1 MTQTDSGTPTPRP
14 MRPAMDIKREPQP
27 RSRKFFVW
35 GGAILGV
42 LLVSLAVS
50 RLRLAAPSLDR
61 ATLVID
67 TVRRGDMTLDVRAP
81 GTLVPEHIRIIAAA
95 TAGRVEALPIQPG
108 ATVTPT
114 MTVVELSNTDV
125 ELQAMQSEQ
134 QLAAAMSTLAGLRT
148 SLQQQR
154 LSQEGVVAQTLT
166 QQQDAMRNVAMFEA
180 LDKEHLAAANEVAA
194 ARDRARELGTRLD
207 IERQRL
213 KDINGSE
220 REQLGLMQNQI
231 ARLRKIVAAQRQRV
245 TSMHVVAGEAGQ
257 LQVLALELG
266 QWVNPGME
274 LARVA
279 QPGRLKAVLHVPDV
293 QAKDIAL
300 GQRVAIDTH
309 NGIVQ
314 GHVMRTDPSSQN
326 GTVTVEVAL
335 DGALPA
341 GTRSDLSVDGT
352 IEIARLTS
360 VLHVGRPPYGDPGA
374 SVGLFKLEPGG
385 EEAVRVPVKLGRAS
399 ANSIQVLSG
408 LAAGDRVIISD
419 MSSWDNVPRVRVR

>member
-1 MTQTDSGTPTPRP
+1 
-14 MRPAMDIKREPQP
+14 MDIKRELP
-27 RSRKFFVW
+27 RSRRKYVLW
-35 GGAILGV
+35 SAGIAGV
-42 LLVSLAVS
+42 VIVLLAVS
-50 RLRLAAPSLDR
+50 ALRPAAASVDR
-61 ATLVID
+61 ATIVID
-67 TVRRGDMTLDVRAP
+67 TVRRGDMILDVRAP
-81 GTLVPEHIRIIAAA
+81 GTLVPEHVRIIAAA

-125 ELQAMQSEQ
+125 ELQAMQSEKE
-134 QLAAAMSTLAGLRT
+134 LTAAMSGLASLRT
-148 SLQQQR
+148 SLNQQR

-166 QQQDAMRNVAMFEA
+166 QYQEAMRNVAMFEA
-180 LDKEHLAAANEVAA
+180 LDKQKLAAANEVAG
-194 ARDRARELGTRLD
+194 ARDKAREFGTRLD
-207 IERQRL
+207 VERQRL
-213 KDINGSE
+213 TEISGSE
-220 REQLGLMQNQI
+220 RQQLGLMQEQI
-231 ARLRKIVAAQRQRV
+231 ARLRDIVASQRQRV

-257 LQVLALELG
+257 LQVLPLELG

-274 LARVA
+274 LARIA

-293 QAKDIAL
+293 QAKDITV

-314 GHVMRTDPSSQN
+314 GHVMRANPSSQN

-352 IEIARLTS
+352 IEIARLTN
-360 VLHVGRPPYGDPGA
+360 VLYVGRPPYGEPET

-385 EEAVRVPVKLGRAS
+385 KDAVRVRVKLGRGSAS
-399 ANSIQVLSG
+399 SIQVVNG
-408 LAAGDRVIISD
+408 LAAGDQVIISD
-419 MSSWDNVPRVRVR
+419 MSSLDAPRVRVR

>member
-1 MTQTDSGTPTPRP
+1 VTQTDRENPAPRQ
-14 MRPAMDIKREPQP
+14 MRPAMDIRREPAP
-27 RSRKFFVW
+27 RQRKYVLF

-42 LLVSLAVS
+42 LFIWFAVS
-50 RLRLAAPSLDR
+50 RLRPAAPSLDR

-67 TVRRGDMTLDVRAP
+67 TVRLGDMILDVRAP

-108 ATVTPT
+108 AIVTPT
-114 MTVVELSNTDV
+114 TTLMELSNTDV

-134 QLAAAMSTLAGLRT
+134 QLAAAMSTLASLRT
-148 SLQQQR
+148 SLHQQR

-166 QQQDAMRNVAMFEA
+166 EYQEAMRNAAMFEA
-180 LDKEHLAAANEVAA
+180 LDKEKLAAANEVAGS
-194 ARDRARELGTRLD
+194 RDKARELSTRLD
-207 IERQRL
+207 LERQRL
-213 KDINGSE
+213 NDISGSE
-220 REQLGLMQNQI
+220 RAQLGLMQDQI
-231 ARLRKIVAAQRQRV
+231 ARLREIVAAQRQRV

-257 LQVLALELG
+257 LQVLPLELG

-293 QAKDIAL
+293 QARDITL

-309 NGIVQ
+309 NSIVQ

-341 GTRSDLSVDGT
+341 ATRSDLSVDGT
-352 IEIARLTS
+352 IEIARLTN
-360 VLHVGRPPYGDPGA
+360 VLHIGRPPYGDPGA

-385 EEAVRVPVKLGRAS
+385 KGAVRVPVKLGRAS
-399 ANSIQVLSG
+399 ANSVQVLTG
-408 LAAGDRVIISD
+408 LAAGDKVIISD
-419 MSSWDNVPRVRVR
+419 MSSWDSAPRVRVR